1 MHKLRDDGPN
11 YALADDD
18 VEETVVPHPPV
29 VQSHSR
35 GASLDDIVEAQVINM
50 ILDARVSN
58 LVGSDS
64 KSYVFHGAFVSAAV
78 QTAAALRE
86 AGLLR
91 SYR

>member
-35 GASLDDIVEAQVINM
+35 GASLDDIVEAQVVNM
-50 ILDARVSN
+50 ILDVRVSTMITTY
-58 LVGSDS
+58 S
-64 KSYVFHGAFVSAAV
+64 KKNAFHGAFVGAAI